1 MRARAASR
9 RRDAAPPEPGSRS
22 RVWLPVL
29 TLLLGSA
36 LTLATTVI
44 SGRISAADDRE
55 RERESFL
62 REQRV
67 DSYSSYTAALLA
79 REHALDDVAATLLDD
94 DPAGDAAL
102 EEAVEELIARGD
114 DVESERARISIV
126 GSRAIVEEA
135 HAAYG
140 RSSVV
145 ATALIGAVYDHD
157 SADAVDRTGVY
168 GDFVRIIQCS
178 ASYPRIEFTMAAQF
192 DIGATTSPPEPT
204 PACDDALDDYR

>member
-67 DSYSSYTAALLA
+67 DSYSSYT
-79 REHALDDVAATLLDD
+79 ATLLDD

-157 SADAVDRTGVY
+157 SADAVDRIGVY

-204 PACDDALDDYR
+204 PACDDALDDYQ